1 MRLGLF
7 PLFIGAGGAAILVSL
22 GVWQMQ
28 RLDWKLGVI
37 ADIDARIEAA
47 PIPLPDVLDPEG
59 DTYLPVEVRGVI
71 GQDYLRVLVS
81 QKEIG
86 AGYRIIS
93 PFDMGGRRVLLD
105 RGFTPVD
112 QSDVPV
118 HEGSET
124 VRGNLQW
131 PQETDGF
138 TPEPDTAKNIWFAR
152 DVAAM
157 AQALNTEQT
166 LVVAKQTS
174 FDDAPISPL
183 PVDTSA
189 IPNDHLSYAIT
200 WFSLAAIWIAMTLA
214 FTLRARRA
222 PKQTS

>member
-1 MRLGLF
+1 MRRALF
-7 PLFIGAGGAAILVSL
+7 FIVIGIGGAAILLWL
-22 GVWQMQ
+22 GFWQMQ

-37 ADIDARIEAA
+37 ADIDARIDAA
-47 PIPLPDVLDPEG
+47 PIPLPDVLDS
-59 DTYLPVEVRGVI
+59 DADAYLPVEVRGTL
-71 GQDYLRVLVS
+71 GEEFLRVLVS

-93 PFDMGGRRVLLD
+93 ALDMGNRRVLLD
-105 RGFTPVD
+105 RGFVPVD
-112 QSDVPV
+112 QSEVPM

-124 VRGNLQW
+124 VCGNLQW

-138 TPEPDTAKNIWFAR
+138 TPEPDLASNIWFAR

-157 AQALNTEQT
+157 AAALGTEEV

-174 FDDAPISPL
+174 FDDTPIYPL

-189 IPNDHLSYAIT
+189 IPNDHLQYAIT
-200 WFSLAAIWIAMTLA
+200 WFSLAAIWIAMTVA
-214 FTLRARRA
+214 FTLRARRT
-222 PKQTS
+222 PKKTS

>member
-1 MRLGLF
+1 MRRSF
-7 PLFIGAGGAAILVSL
+7 FFIVIGVGGAAILLWL
-22 GVWQMQ
+22 GFWQMQ

-37 ADIDARIEAA
+37 ADIDARIDAS
-47 PIPLPDVLDPEG
+47 PIPLPDVLDPVA
-59 DTYLPVEVRGVI
+59 DAYLPVEVRGVV
-71 GQDYLRVLVS
+71 DAPYLRILVS

-93 PFDMGGRRVLLD
+93 AFDMDGRRVLLD

-112 QSDVPV
+112 QTDVPV

-131 PQETDGF
+131 PQETDSF
-138 TPEPDTAKNIWFAR
+138 TPEPDLDANIWFAR
-152 DVAAM
+152 DVATM
-157 AQALNTEQT
+157 AAALDTDPV

-183 PVDTSA
+183 PVDTTA

-222 PKQTS
+222 PKKSS